1 MRPLLAIAAL
11 LLATAAPASAHDFN
25 AGTETTT
32 SGTLAATLA
41 WEAGTAGHGP
51 QDSRLTITRAGMV
64 AFQQA
69 IPRVC
74 GNDCDR
80 FPGDA
85 DDFGFANLDGTS
97 EPELYLDVFNF
108 DRCCET
114 LGVYEADPATGAYK
128 ESVLDWGASMSVE
141 DADHDGRSEIVT
153 RDTRFTGSLENVQP
167 REVLRYTGGAV
178 HDVTRDFPGVIRSEL
193 GGALEGIRNLKRSDD
208 LAAAALG
215 TYVADQYLLG
225 HGAKGLRVLDRQ
237 LARGVIGNVKQS
249 GAYRRTLLAQLHR
262 YGYR

>member
-1 MRPLLAIAAL
+1 MRLLLATAAL
-11 LLATAAPASAHDFN
+11 LLATAAPALARDWN

-41 WEAGTAGHGP
+41 WDAGVDAGP
-51 QDSRLTITRAGMV
+51 QNSRLTITRAGAV

-80 FPGDA
+80 FAGDP
-85 DDFGFANLDGTS
+85 DEFGFANLDGS
-97 EPELYLDVFNF
+97 AEPELYLDVFNF

-114 LGVYEADPATGAYK
+114 LGIYEADPVTGAYK
-128 ESVLDWGASMSVE
+128 EFVLDRKASMFVE
-141 DADHDGRSEIVT
+141 NADHDGTSEIVT
-153 RDTRFTGSLENVQP
+153 RDTRFTGSLESVTP
-167 REVLRYTGGAV
+167 RQVLRYTGGAV
-178 HDVTRDFPGVIRSEL
+178 RDVTRDFPGVLRADAT
-193 GGALEGIRNLKRSDD
+193 GALEGTRNLKRNDP
-208 LAAAALG
+208 LAPGTLG

-225 HGAKGLRVLDRQ
+225 QGARGLRVLDRQ
-237 LARGVIGNVKQS
+237 LARGVIGDARHTR
-249 GAYRRTLLAQLHR
+249 AYRRTLLARLGR